1 MMNTSSYIIN
11 EIAALTNADK
21 VEDAQLLFNE
31 HTHTHFP
38 VVRDGIYIGC
48 IPEADVR
55 SFEIEKTLESY
66 LYALE
71 GFFVRDD
78 ANWLDI
84 LESFAQNHASI
95 MPILDDNNNYI
106 GYFELRDIMNLF
118 NETPF
123 LSEPGNILIVE
134 KGVLDY
140 SFSEV
145 SQIVES
151 NNTKL
156 LGVFI
161 SSIEND
167 VVQITLKIGDSDI
180 NNIVQTFRRYSY
192 NIVSKHQEDSFLNNL
207 KERSKY
213 LEKYLNI

>member
-1 MMNTSSYIIN
+1 MKTSLYIIN
-11 EIAALTNADK
+11 EIQPLATSAK
-21 VEDAQLLFNE
+21 VGDAQLLFNE
-31 HTHTHFP
+31 LTYTHFP
-38 VVRDGIYIGC
+38 VFNGKTYVGC
-48 IPEADVR
+48 IAEADAR
-55 SFEIEKTLESY
+55 CFDTEKSLESY

-71 GFFVRDD
+71 GFFVRAD

-84 LESFAQNHASI
+84 LESFAQNHSNI
-95 MPILDDNNNYI
+95 MPVLDDQNNYQ

-151 NNTKL
+151 NNAKL
-156 LGVFI
+156 LGLFI
-161 SSIEND
+161 SNMEND
-167 VVQITLKIGDSDI
+167 VTQITLKINDSDI

-192 NIVSKHQEDSFLNNL
+192 NIVSKHHEDSFLNNL
-207 KERSKY
+207 KERSQY

>member
-1 MMNTSSYIIN
+1 MKTSLYIIN
-11 EIAALTNADK
+11 EIDPLVTTAK
-21 VEDAQLLFNE
+21 VADAQFLFNE
-31 HTHTHFP
+31 LTYTHFP
-38 VVRDGIYIGC
+38 VLKDGTYIGC
-48 IPEADVR
+48 ISEADVR
-55 SFEIEKTLESY
+55 CFETEKTLESY

-71 GFFVRDD
+71 GFFVRND

-84 LESFAQNHASI
+84 LESFAQNHSNI
-95 MPILDDNNNYI
+95 MPVLDDTNSYQ
-106 GYFELRDIMNLF
+106 GYFELRDIMNFF

-151 NNTKL
+151 NSAKL
-156 LGVFI
+156 LGLFI
-161 SSIEND
+161 SNLEND
-167 VVQITLKIGDSDI
+167 VIQITLKINDSDI